1 MNRILAGI
9 IFSLFISTGYIS
21 YLVHERQQELQKLT
35 HYTDSWS
42 AAQLVSEYYRF
53 ESWLGLY
60 TIDDSMNLD
69 DVRLRLDIMLSQND
83 LMKEGEL
90 GHYIQNN
97 EAHGELALQLENTL
111 NYLDVHLE
119 KMNRSELQTYL
130 KKMHAL
136 DAPLGRLSSGA
147 LNKDVNSIN
156 STNLKIQALYYIYS
170 AISVLL
176 IILSAI
182 LGVLIFYQ
190 NRNILQAHLQ
200 VKRLAEELQKSKEK
214 LQIQNTKLEYDV
226 YHDSLTEMNNRQLF
240 WEDLNKTIETA
251 GKNNSS
257 VTVMLFDLDRFKEV
271 NDTYGHDVGDS
282 LLRQISHR
290 LVSMSLTSDTLY
302 RLGGDEFAFLSMG
315 LTESHAVS
323 RAQKI
328 CEFINQPYTIYNTI
342 INITTCVG
350 IVISETE
357 RRSDYLYKFAD
368 LALYEAKKEGSGK
381 IKVFRQ
387 RMLDK
392 LQESRTL
399 EHDMA
404 MAIANKEFVVYY
416 QPIVD
421 SFSREIYSY
430 EALIRWIHPL
440 KGLLSPDSFIPVAE
454 KTGMINEMGKSVLE
468 MACREAASWA
478 VPAKIS
484 VNVSPVQLSSKAFA
498 GIVLSILKETGLPA
512 DRLELEVTESSLFT
526 DSNTPMNTLNRL
538 RALGVKISIDDF
550 GTGYSSLSRLS
561 RLAFDKIKIDK
572 SFVHSISTQ
581 EDALNIIKLIT
592 GMAKSLNMKA
602 VAEGVETQEQLES
615 LQALGCDFA
624 QGYLFGKPQP
634 GIDGKI
640 RNGKSR
646 TSLLA
651 DNDDT
656 LRSKRGS

>member
-1 MNRILAGI
+1 M
-9 IFSLFISTGYIS
+9 
-21 YLVHERQQELQKLT
+21 HERQQELQKLT

-42 AAQLVSEYYRF
+42 AVQMVSEYYRF

-60 TIDDSMNLD
+60 ISDDTITLD
-69 DVRLRLDIMLSQND
+69 AVRLRLDIMLSQSD
-83 LMKEGEL
+83 LIKEGDL
-90 GHYIQNN
+90 GHYIESNQ
-97 EAHGELALQLENTL
+97 AHYELAIQFQKML

-119 KMNRSELQTYL
+119 KMNRSELKAYL
-130 KKMHAL
+130 KEMHTL
-136 DAPLGRLSSGA
+136 DAPLARLSSGA
-147 LNKDVNSIN
+147 LDKDVSSVNN
-156 STNLKIQALYYIYS
+156 TNTNIQTLYYIYS
-170 AISVLL
+170 ATSVLL

-182 LGVLIFYQ
+182 LGILIFFQ
-190 NRNILQAHLQ
+190 NRNILRAHLQ
-200 VKRLAEELQKSKEK
+200 VKCLAEELQESKEK
-214 LQIQNTKLEYDV
+214 LQIQNAKLEYDV

-240 WEDLNKTIETA
+240 WGDLNKIIEMA
-251 GKNNSS
+251 EKNNDS

-271 NDTYGHDVGDS
+271 NDTYGHDAGDM

-290 LVSMSLTSDTLY
+290 LISMSQGSDTLY
-302 RLGGDEFAFLSMG
+302 RLGGDEFAFLSSG
-315 LTESHAVS
+315 LTESRAVS

-328 CEFINQPYTIYNTI
+328 CDFINQPYTIYNAI

-368 LALYEAKKEGSGK
+368 LALYEAKNEGSGK

-387 RMLDK
+387 RMLEK

-404 MAIANKEFVVYY
+404 MAIVNKEFVVYY

-421 SFSREIYSY
+421 SFSQEIYSY

-468 MACREAASWA
+468 IACREAASWT
-478 VPAKIS
+478 VPVKIS

-498 GIVLSILKETGLPA
+498 GIVLSILKKTGLPA

-526 DSNTPMNTLNRL
+526 ESNTPMNTLNKL

-581 EDALNIIKLIT
+581 EDALNIIRLIT

-602 VAEGVETQEQLES
+602 VAEGVETEEQLAS

-634 GIDGKI
+634 GINGKI
-640 RNGKSR
+640 RNG
-646 TSLLA
+646 
-651 DNDDT
+651 
-656 LRSKRGS
+656 